1 VAAFSTLN
9 KLCQAPP
16 DPVPEPTPKP

>member
-9 KLCQAPP
+9 KLRQAPP